1 MGTLYSHLPTEGLSY
16 SMKGR
21 FGLDVLEDPLA
32 LTFCDSLNTPSPLPL
47 HHLGDALWG
56 TGCSTD
62 GRN

>member
-32 LTFCDSLNTPSPLPL
+32 LTTCDSLNTPSPLPL
-47 HHLGDALWG
+47 HRLGRCTLGDGL
-56 TGCSTD
+56 
-62 GRN
+62 